1 MLAATV
7 TTARNGRAWGPAINT
22 GSTSAR
28 LPNKKELGTWVP
40 VNDDMEILSMS
51 GELDASRV
59 GQWIDDLGDSATPLD
74 DENEVQI
81 GVEEPQARV
90 LVTKLL
96 RVYRKLTR
104 NVGDCPPATA
114 LDVHHHIDTGNSAP
128 NMLKRR
134 RQAQMK
140 DQIVDENVTKMLGA
154 GVIEEGN
161 GAWGFP
167 VLLVRKKDGE
177 VRFCVDYRALNKV
190 MKKDVYPLSRID
202 ETLEALGALRWLM
215 TSPNLTGKLHRWALT
230 LQEFE
235 FEIEYRPGSTNVV
248 ADALSRAP
256 AVATAMA
263 SIGRRRRARQRSA
276 VGETAAVASA
286 MEGSTETA
294 TVAVTSPAAMAA
306 VADEGTA
313 QTANAVDKV
322 QSDADGDVLTTA
334 VVESDETQSGED
346 SESRAATAVTTAG
359 AVKTGTGKRRS
370 DERRRWSEGRA
381 SATATVDDTAANVGS
396 RLAAAHDV
404 TSPDGAVVKAP
415 DANLASEEVRSG
427 TNGAMASTAG
437 NATRKRKRVT
447 FAVMPDGD
455 VAREAELTAAAAVND
470 GVVTN
475 VTRSGDGHEAESG
488 TAAHGV
494 GTAADTML
502 GDDHEARPVTTANGV
517 VAADGTVS
525 DDHQRASGAD
535 GKTSRG
541 TKQHTADNVA
551 AFLMKNVVLKF
562 GAFRELLT
570 DGAPELTGK
579 VIEQLVILLQAQQ
592 TNSVPYRSQM
602 IGLVKRLHRTW
613 KDCIATYMSDERQR
627 DWDVWVDFAAYA
639 YNSGQHSTVL
649 LSPNKLMVGR
659 RLRNPND
666 LLRSANVTE
675 AGALTNY
682 HRRLIAAMKSSS
694 ACAEAARRREQ
705 EQQKRYY
712 DRKVRSR
719 RAFAVG
725 DRLWHFKPPRG
736 PKASKLVHQ
745 WLGPVRVLESA
756 GYDNYLVEREDVA
769 GDPEQFIAHASFLVS
784 YHSPPTLLATATADI
799 EAQLEHEG
807 TLNLAGD
814 VAQDGEAVGATTARV
829 QAPAAAGTA
838 KRRGRTVAS
847 AVPGRRAGANVVELR
862 RRRWRNAAGQYVLEF
877 EVQDVRPARARR
889 KTEGGKRWISIRQYD
904 QLLQDGRVVDGPRFG
919 EVV

>member
-1 MLAATV
+1 
-7 TTARNGRAWGPAINT
+7 
-22 GSTSAR
+22 
-28 LPNKKELGTWVP
+28 
-40 VNDDMEILSMS
+40 
-51 GELDASRV
+51 
-59 GQWIDDLGDSATPLD
+59 
-74 DENEVQI
+74 
-81 GVEEPQARV
+81 
-90 LVTKLL
+90 
-96 RVYRKLTR
+96 
-104 NVGDCPPATA
+104 
-114 LDVHHHIDTGNSAP
+114 
-128 NMLKRR
+128 
-134 RQAQMK
+134 
-140 DQIVDENVTKMLGA
+140 
-154 GVIEEGN
+154 
-161 GAWGFP
+161 
-167 VLLVRKKDGE
+167 
-177 VRFCVDYRALNKV
+177 
-190 MKKDVYPLSRID
+190 
-202 ETLEALGALRWLM
+202 M

-256 AVATAMA
+256 AVATVMA

-286 MEGSTETA
+286 MAGSTETA

-404 TSPDGAVVKAP
+404 TAPDGAVVKAP

-517 VAADGTVS
+517 VAADGRVEDDEDAATDEGPRLDGTARVS
-525 DDHQRASGAD
+525 DSAPESRTPETAETTTPKASTVVSAAGKRPARARRHIEGDDQGGGGVRLETAKAGGGEENGGGARRKAAKQPRVGNATAGQPGGDKGEAVQRPAGGPTLQLTDAEMMDAQAKSRLVQRLLEVGEHQGQEVTRQFGL
-535 GKTSRG
+535 
-541 TKQHTADNVA
+541 QHTADNVA

-602 IGLVKRLHRTW
+602 IGLVKRFHRTW

-904 QLLQDGRVVDGPRFG
+904 QLLQDGRVVEGPRFG